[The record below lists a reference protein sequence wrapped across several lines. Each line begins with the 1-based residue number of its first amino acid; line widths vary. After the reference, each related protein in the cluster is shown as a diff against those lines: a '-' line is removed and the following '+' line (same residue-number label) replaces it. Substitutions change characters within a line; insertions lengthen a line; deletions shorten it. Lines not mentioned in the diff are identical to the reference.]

1 MRTKRGRRL
10 TKRNSSYSH
19 PNGATVRVCI
29 DQSQK
34 DCVGVQKGTFEGRG
48 ASCSCTLV
56 HRVVHLAPRISKV
69 PLFNA
74 HTLFSGLVY
83 SDGSHKISNVE
94 ARGRRNLLERKHRK
108 VRRSMTKTTPPVK
121 SHRHG
126 RSSCTSQA
134 SQISKSVRIAYC
146 IFFTKIVNS
155 TQSDIC
161 RASQGQHSTY
171 KEVWSGWN

>member
-1 MRTKRGRRL
+1 MLPLIRYLGKAERAPLQRVFELQVLYQCVQNGADASRSATRL
-10 TKRNSSYSH
+10 YSH

-34 DCVGVQKGTFEGRG
+34 DCVDVQKGTFEGRG
-48 ASCSCTLV
+48 ASCSCTSLQFLV

-94 ARGRRNLLERKHRK
+94 ARGRRNLLERKH
-108 VRRSMTKTTPPVK
+108 KTTPTIIILMQ
-121 SHRHG
+121 SHKHPP
-126 RSSCTSQA
+126 THTHTHTHTH
-134 SQISKSVRIAYC
+134 IHKHTHTHTHI
-146 IFFTKIVNS
+146 ITI
-155 TQSDIC
+155 
-161 RASQGQHSTY
+161 
-171 KEVWSGWN
+171 